1 MTISD
6 KFLLFILVL
15 LILGLLVLLY
25 YNLPYPGIVT
35 TRSLLVG
42 DLYRLVNAEK
52 TLFFILLTYIV
63 ALVWYVISLSETA
76 RILVIASSI
85 TYILSHYTLL
95 TIYNYSFEYY
105 YPFITKLT
113 KNGHSILIF
122 DWSHVT
128 LLTLVYLAIKGLTGR
143 KR

>member
-1 MTISD
+1 MVISD
-6 KFLLFILVL
+6 KFLLFILLL
-15 LILGLLVLLY
+15 LILGSLILLY

-63 ALVWYVISLSETA
+63 ALVWYIVSLSEVA
-76 RILVIASSI
+76 KILVIASAV
-85 TYILSHYTLL
+85 TYTISHYTLL
-95 TIYNYSFEYY
+95 ILYDYSFEYY
-105 YPFITKLT
+105 YPFITKLA
-113 KNGHSILIF
+113 KNGYSTLIF
-122 DWSHVT
+122 DWSHVA
-128 LLTLVYLAIKGLTGR
+128 LLTLIYFAIKSLTER